1 MLKRSV
7 LLCCLLVLLCSV
19 AAPVQAEDS
28 GTCGKNVTWTL
39 DDEGTLTISGEGE
52 IEDYLTTHKAP
63 YPWNSARSTI
73 CSLVV
78 EEGITKI
85 ASSAFYDCD
94 SLVSVQL
101 PDSLREIA
109 RRAFGDCDGLV
120 RIEIPDTVTRIGI
133 SAFSGCDALVEVSLP
148 ASLTEISANTFNTCL
163 KLQRVHIPDGVTKI
177 DYGAFVAC
185 NKLRFVQIPDSVRII
200 GEDAFGICASL
211 KDIYIPAG
219 VESIGEGA
227 FRDCSSLTAIQVSP
241 DNTYYS
247 SDDQGVLFT
256 KDKSELIQY
265 PANTGRGVYTVPD
278 TVVTIRENAF
288 QCSRYL
294 TRVTISSGV
303 KNIGDTILDQCHQLT
318 QIQVDEENPYF
329 ADGGQGIL
337 FDKNLT
343 TLLQYPAGRKDTEY
357 PIPAGVTRI
366 AEKAFHYNGAIQKV
380 TIPDSVTAVG
390 DSAFAVCRQLK
401 YVEIHGMHMDFGKSV
416 FEGTNA
422 NLAIYAKRG
431 GDAQTYASMEKYSFY
446 AMDTLSPCGD
456 SVFWR
461 LDEDGTLTISGTGE
475 MQNYSTA
482 GQTAAPWYSKRI
494 HIKHLV
500 IEEGIVSVG
509 KYAFCECTEL
519 ASVQLPSSLKKIE
532 IGAFRM
538 CSALKDIQIP
548 GSVTEIGVQ
557 AFKACLKLEEIR
569 IPPSVT
575 VINQDTFGNCLDL
588 KNVYLSEGLESIG
601 EGAFAW
607 CKSLK
612 SIQFPQSLRTIG
624 RSAFSNSVLE
634 EILIPAGVEDIH
646 SDVFSQCVNLRAINV
661 ADDNAVYSSDDRGVL
676 FNKDKT
682 ELIRYPRG
690 NKSEEYIIPDTV
702 RVIAAG
708 SFDSCNWLSRIT
720 IPPSVEIIGKG
731 AFITYGSLRTIKVDK
746 RNPYFSDG
754 GKGILFNKDGTILIQ
769 VPHSYTTGEYTVPDG
784 VQVIG
789 ESAFKGLFVKTL
801 IIPASVHT
809 IRNCAFENTSKL
821 TEVKIYGQNV
831 SLGTELFRA
840 NTKKPTI
847 FGYAGSTAEE
857 YADSDGCKFTVLD
870 PPVVVTPVEPDEVR
884 WELDD
889 KGVLTISGKGSTP
902 HWSDPAEV
910 PWNDRRGEI
919 LRVVIEDGVAE
930 ISNYAFYQCT
940 ALQEIM
946 IGASF
951 KSLGK
956 WSLWDCRALTAIRV
970 SEGNPSYAADKFG
983 VLFNTKKTVL
993 IYYPRGAA
1001 SVSYTVPDGVTEIG
1015 ENAFDNC
1022 VYLETVSLPETVSV
1036 IGDSAFYHCTA
1047 LKTMALPANLT
1058 EIGKYAFAGCGALT
1072 EIRIPASVEKIGKL
1086 AFHHCDALTAIHV
1099 DEKNKR
1105 YVSDSEGVLFTAD
1118 KSTLIRYP
1126 AGNRREKY
1134 SIPEEVVRVEESAFD
1149 GCRAKEI
1156 YIPAS
1161 MKQIAAHAFCF
1172 SSNLEQIQFPASVT
1186 DIGNHAFRYCRAL
1199 TRAQVSGMEVMF
1211 GDDVFAVS
1219 VRDFILCGH
1228 SPSTAEEYA
1237 RFYGLRFRR
1246 PIP

>member
-1 MLKRSV
+1 MGV
-7 LLCCLLVLLCSV
+7 
-19 AAPVQAEDS
+19 PVHAENS
-28 GTCGKNVTWTL
+28 GACGKNVTWTL
-39 DDEGTLTISGEGE
+39 DDAGTLTISGEGE
-52 IEDYLTTHKAP
+52 MEDHPAAYKTP
-63 YPWNSARSTI
+63 YPWYSLRDAI
-73 CSLVV
+73 CSLVI

-85 ASSAFYDCD
+85 PSSAFYDCD
-94 SLVSVQL
+94 NLVSVQL

-109 RRAFGDCDGLV
+109 RRAFGDCDALV
-120 RIEIPDTVTRIGI
+120 QVDIPDTVTRIGV
-133 SAFSGCDALVEVSLP
+133 SAFSGCDALTEVSLP
-148 ASLTEISANTFNTCL
+148 ASLTEISANTFNNCL
-163 KLQRVHIPDGVTKI
+163 KLRTIRIPNGVTKI

-185 NKLRFVQIPDSVRII
+185 NKLQSVQIPDSVRFI
-200 GEDAFGICASL
+200 GESAFGLCDSL
-211 KDIYIPAG
+211 KEVYIPAD
-219 VESIGEGA
+219 VEEIGEGA
-227 FRDCSSLTAIQVSP
+227 FRDCSTLTAIRVSP
-241 DNTYYS
+241 DNAHYA

-256 KDKSELIQY
+256 KNKSELIRY
-265 PANTGRGVYTVPD
+265 PGGNTRGVYTVPD
-278 TVVTIRENAF
+278 TVTTIWDNAF
-288 QCSRYL
+288 QSCRYL
-294 TRVTISSGV
+294 SRVTISSGV
-303 KNIGDTILDQCHQLT
+303 KNIGSTVFDQCHRLT

-343 TLLQYPAGRKDTEY
+343 TVLQYPTGRKETEY
-357 PIPAGVTRI
+357 TVPAGVSRI
-366 AEKAFHYNGAIQKV
+366 AEKAFHYNGSIQKV
-380 TIPDSVTAVG
+380 IIPDSVTAIG

-431 GDAQTYASMEKYSFY
+431 SDAQTYASMEKYSFY

-456 SVFWR
+456 SAFWR

-475 MQNYSTA
+475 MQDYSTA
-482 GQTAAPWYSKRI
+482 GKTAAPWYSKRRY
-494 HIKHLV
+494 IKSLV

-509 KYAFCECTEL
+509 KYAFCDCTL
-519 ASVQLPSSLKKIE
+519 LSGVQLPSTLKTIE
-532 IGAFRM
+532 LGAFQM
-538 CSALKDIQIP
+538 CSALTNIQIP
-548 GSVTEIGVQ
+548 DSVTEIGVK
-557 AFKACLKLEEIR
+557 AFSSCMKLEEIR
-569 IPPSVT
+569 IPSSVA
-575 VINQDTFGNCLDL
+575 VINQGTFSNCSKL
-588 KNVYLSEGLESIG
+588 KNVYLSEGIESIG
-601 EGAFAW
+601 ESAFSG

-612 SIQFPQSLRTIG
+612 TIQLPQSVRTIG
-624 RSAFSNSVLE
+624 RSAFENSVLE
-634 EILIPAGVEDIH
+634 EINISAGVENIYSGLFDNCI
-646 SDVFSQCVNLRAINV
+646 QLRVINV
-661 ADDNAVYSSDDRGVL
+661 AHDNAVYSSDDHGVL

-702 RVIAAG
+702 KVIAPG

-754 GKGILFNKDGTILIQ
+754 GEGILFNKDGTILIQ
-769 VPHSYTTGEYTVPDG
+769 VPHNYTTGEYTVPDG

-789 ESAFKGLFVKTL
+789 ENALQGLFINTL

-809 IRNCAFENTSKL
+809 IRNCAFEQTSNL

-831 SLGTELFRA
+831 SLGTELFRT

-847 FGYAGSTAEE
+847 FGYAGSTTEE
-857 YADSDGCKFTVLD
+857 YAISEGYEFVALE
-870 PPVVVTPVEPDEVR
+870 PPAVVTPVEPDEVR

-902 HWSDPAEV
+902 HWRDPEEV

-919 LRVVIEDGVAE
+919 LRVVIEDGVTE

-940 ALQEIM
+940 ALREIM
-946 IGASF
+946 IGASL
-951 KSLGK
+951 KSFGK
-956 WSLWDCRALTAIRV
+956 WSLWECRSLTAIRV
-970 SEGNPSYAADKFG
+970 SEGNPSYAADEYG
-983 VLFNTKKTVL
+983 VLFNAKKTVL
-993 IYYPRGAA
+993 VHYPLGAA
-1001 SVSYTVPDGVTEIG
+1001 SVSYTVPDSVTEIG
-1015 ENAFDNC
+1015 KSAFNNC
-1022 VYLETVSLPETVSV
+1022 IYLETVSLPETVSV
-1036 IGDSAFYHCTA
+1036 IGDSAFYHCIA
-1047 LKTMALPANLT
+1047 LKTMVLPANLT
-1058 EIGKYAFAGCGALT
+1058 KIGKYAFAGCGALT

-1086 AFHHCDALTAIHV
+1086 AFHYCDALTAIHV

-1105 YVSDSEGVLFTAD
+1105 YASDSEGVLFTAD

-1126 AGNRREKY
+1126 AGNGREKY

-1149 GCRAKEI
+1149 GCRAKEVH
-1156 YIPAS
+1156 IPS
-1161 MKQIAAHAFCF
+1161 SLKQIAARAFCF
-1172 SSNLEQIQFPASVT
+1172 SDNLEQIQLPASIT

-1199 TRAQVSGMEVMF
+1199 KRAQVSGMEVMF
-1211 GDDVFAVS
+1211 GNDVFAVS

-1228 SPSTAEEYA
+1228 SSSTAEEYA

-1246 PIP
+1246 QAP